1 MKTPTYKALACLLA
15 LTLATC
21 AAFFTTG
28 CASTDRSITKQ
39 DVITALEITAA
50 LTIGDDLRKAE
61 TALRI
66 VADAR
71 RFIAEGEQLSAKGAI
86 AYIAEQA
93 LRSTSMT
100 PAQQIAVRA
109 FVDRFAQNFTIETDT
124 IGISPEIVVTVNEAL
139 DAIEAV
145 ATEIQTYG
153 AAQPRTYAAQQPRRQ
168 DLIGHIFGLR
178 EKPATDQPR

>member
-1 MKTPTYKALACLLA
+1 MKTHTHKSLACLLA

-28 CASTDRSITKQ
+28 CVTNADRSITKQ

-50 LTIGDDLRKAE
+50 LTIGDDLRKAK

-71 RFIAEGEQLSAKGAI
+71 RFIREGERLTADGALS
-86 AYIAEQA
+86 YIAEQA
-93 LRSTSMT
+93 LRSTSLT
-100 PAQQIAVRA
+100 PAEQIAIRA
-109 FVDRFAQNFTIETDT
+109 FVQRFRGNFAIETQSV
-124 IGISPEIVVTVNEAL
+124 GISPEIVITVNEAL

-153 AAQPRTYAAQQPRRQ
+153 AA
-168 DLIGHIFGLR
+168 
-178 EKPATDQPR
+178 ATTVPSTNLSQ